1 MFGKSAVHDHPTRI
15 LTAPEL
21 VPPSSL
27 TAEVQTDL
35 EEPLSD
41 VTTGLICVR
50 LIGLRL
56 VPFLRFLYRI
66 SVILPYKLTGGT
78 VLNLLVDLKK
88 RKSTD
93 RQVAKPTIYLT
104 V

>member
-66 SVILPYKLTGGT
+66 SVILPYKLTGR
-78 VLNLLVDLKK
+78 N
-88 RKSTD
+88 RIES
-93 RQVAKPTIYLT
+93 AC
-104 V
+104 